1 MTQILHIS
9 TTTVRPTTEDDQ
21 LTALKIELSP
31 WDLRLIQF
39 DYIQKGILFHKSA
52 ETEDS
57 NVSLVQRLKDSLSLT
72 LNIFYPL
79 AGRLVVSENA
89 EDSTVSIS
97 IKCNGAGAEF
107 VHAAA
112 GGVKVADI
120 LNPYIPDHVIFNLFS
135 LNEVR
140 NYEGVSKPLLSAQVT
155 ELLDGIFIGC
165 SLNHVVAD
173 GTSFWHFF
181 NTWAEICR
189 SGSHKILQ
197 PRPVFGR
204 QFLDGVIDLPVHLP
218 FSYSEIIGEPI
229 IKSSSFNASL
239 QRVVFHF
246 PKEKIAKLKAKA
258 NAEMGTT
265 SNISS
270 LQALMAHLW
279 QATTR
284 ARHLQPDQ
292 QVNYRFAIGLRQ
304 RWEPETL
311 PKEYLGTAIIGVNV
325 TAIASE
331 LLQNGLGWAASQINK
346 KISSLTPEQARND
359 LVDWVNKP
367 TLIPNM
373 RNPTLLARLLTG
385 SSPRFNVYGNDFGWG
400 RPLAVRSG
408 AGDKMDGKLTV
419 FPGAEEGSIDFEA
432 CLLPET
438 IQTMMDDAEF
448 MEAVA

>member
-1 MTQILHIS
+1 M
-9 TTTVRPTTEDDQ
+9 RNR
-21 LTALKIELSP
+21 ELDV
-31 WDLRLIQF
+31 W
-39 DYIQKGILFHKSA
+39 
-52 ETEDS
+52 
-57 NVSLVQRLKDSLSLT
+57 
-72 LNIFYPL
+72 
-79 AGRLVVSENA
+79 
-89 EDSTVSIS
+89 
-97 IKCNGAGAEF
+97 
-107 VHAAA
+107 
-112 GGVKVADI
+112 
-120 LNPYIPDHVIFNLFS
+120 
-135 LNEVR
+135 
-140 NYEGVSKPLLSAQVT
+140 
-155 ELLDGIFIGC
+155 
-165 SLNHVVAD
+165 
-173 GTSFWHFF
+173 
-181 NTWAEICR
+181 
-189 SGSHKILQ
+189 
-197 PRPVFGR
+197 
-204 QFLDGVIDLPVHLP
+204 
-218 FSYSEIIGEPI
+218 
-229 IKSSSFNASL
+229 
-239 QRVVFHF
+239 VVFHF

-304 RWEPETL
+304 RWEPEPL
-311 PKEYLGTAIIGVNV
+311 PKEYLGTAVIGVNV

-346 KISSLTPEQARND
+346 KISSLTPEQARNH
-359 LVDWVNKP
+359 LVDWVKKP

-373 RNPTLLARLLTG
+373 RNPTLLARLFTG

-408 AGDKMDGKLTV
+408 AGNKMDGKLTV

>member
-1 MTQILHIS
+1 HQQT
-9 TTTVRPTTEDDQ
+9 
-21 LTALKIELSP
+21 P

-57 NVSLVQRLKDSLSLT
+57 NVSFVQRLKDSLSRT

-97 IKCNGAGAEF
+97 VNCNGAGAEF

-112 GGVKVADI
+112 DGVKVADI
-120 LNPYIPDHVIFNLFS
+120 LNPYILDHVVFNLFS

-155 ELLDGIFIGC
+155 ELVDGIFIGC

-181 NTWAEICR
+181 NTWAEISR

-204 QFLDGVIDLPVHLP
+204 QFLGGVIDLPVHLP
-218 FSYSEIIGEPI
+218 FFYSEIIGKPI
-229 IKSSSFNASL
+229 IKSTSFDAFL

-284 ARHLQPDQ
+284 ARH
-292 QVNYRFAIGLRQ
+292 
-304 RWEPETL
+304 
-311 PKEYLGTAIIGVNV
+311 
-325 TAIASE
+325 
-331 LLQNGLGWAASQINK
+331 
-346 KISSLTPEQARND
+346 ISSLTPEQARND
-359 LVDWVNKP
+359 LVDWVKKP

-408 AGDKMDGKLTV
+408 AGDKMDRKLTV
-419 FPGAEEGSIDFEA
+419 FPEAEEGSIDFEA

>member
-1 MTQILHIS
+1 MTLQILHIS
-9 TTTVRPTTEDDQ
+9 TTTVRPTTQEDL
-21 LTALKIELSP
+21 LTAPKIELTP

-57 NVSLVQRLKDSLSLT
+57 NVSLVQRLKDSLSCT
-72 LNIFYPL
+72 LNTFYPL

-89 EDSTVSIS
+89 EDSTVSVS
-97 IKCNGAGAEF
+97 INCNGAGAEF

-120 LNPYIPDHVIFNLFS
+120 LNPYIPDHVVFNLFS

-155 ELLDGIFIGC
+155 ELVDGIFIGC

-173 GTSFWHFF
+173 
-181 NTWAEICR
+181 AR
-189 SGSHKILQ
+189 
-197 PRPVFGR
+197 
-204 QFLDGVIDLPVHLP
+204 
-218 FSYSEIIGEPI
+218 
-229 IKSSSFNASL
+229 
-239 QRVVFHF
+239 
-246 PKEKIAKLKAKA
+246 LKAKA

-359 LVDWVNKP
+359 LEDWVKKP

-419 FPGAEEGSIDFEA
+419 FPGAEEGSIDIEA